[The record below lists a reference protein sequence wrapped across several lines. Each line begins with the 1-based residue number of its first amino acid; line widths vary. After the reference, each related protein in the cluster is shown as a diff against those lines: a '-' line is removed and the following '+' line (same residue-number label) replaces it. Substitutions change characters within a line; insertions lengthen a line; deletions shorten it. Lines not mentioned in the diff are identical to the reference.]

1 MRRLEVAFFVLVLVA
16 ARCHAQ
22 IPPSHAP
29 WVSISWQAPPAKRGW
44 GGCTAK
50 SPCSYVISR
59 ATIASGTRSCP
70 PTSGTFYAKV
80 GTTSNNTLTFSDT
93 TVSRGTQ
100 YCWIVQ
106 TQQGMAPVLTSK
118 PSTPSNHGM
127 PLLIPAVPLAP
138 AVRDTSD
145 LVDEP

>member
-1 MRRLEVAFFVLVLVA
+1 MKRLAIGFFAVVLVA
-16 ARCHAQ
+16 APCRAQ

-29 WVSISWQAPPAKRGW
+29 SVSINWQAPPAKRGW

-59 ATIASGTRSCP
+59 ATVASGTRSCP

-93 TVSRGTQ
+93 TVSRGTL

-106 TQQGMAPVLTSK
+106 TQQGSAPVLTSQ
-118 PSTPSNHGM
+118 PSTPSNRGV

-138 AVRDTSD
+138 AIPNTSG
-145 LVDEP
+145 LVDDL

>member
-1 MRRLEVAFFVLVLVA
+1 MKRLAVGFLVVVLA

-29 WVSISWQAPPAKRGW
+29 WVSISWHAPPARHGW

-59 ATIASGTRSCP
+59 ATIVSGARSCP
-70 PTSGTFYAKV
+70 PTSGTFYTKV
-80 GTTSNNTLTFSDT
+80 GTTSNNALTFSDT
-93 TVSRGTQ
+93 TVSRGTK

-106 TQQGMAPVLTSK
+106 TQQGSAPVLTSQ
-118 PSTPSNHGM
+118 PSTPSNHGV
-127 PLLIPAVPLAP
+127 PLLIPMVPLAP
-138 AVRDTSD
+138 AIPNTPG
-145 LVDEP
+145 LVDDL

>member
-1 MRRLEVAFFVLVLVA
+1 MKRLAVGFLVVVLMAVWSG
-16 ARCHAQ
+16 AQ

-29 WVSISWQAPPAKRGW
+29 WVSISWQVPPARRGW

-70 PTSGTFYAKV
+70 PTSGTFYTKV
-80 GTTSNNTLTFSDT
+80 GTTSNNVLTFSDT

-106 TQQGMAPVLTSK
+106 TQQGSAPVLTSQ
-118 PSTPSNHGM
+118 PSMPSNRGV
-127 PLLIPAVPLAP
+127 PVLIPAVPLAP
-138 AVRDTSD
+138 AVRNSSD
-145 LVDEP
+145 FVDEP